1 MKRIQLYIMALCMA
15 LPWMSSC
22 DRNGVDDVDFS
33 VRIQNDA
40 AHVRVGEE
48 VVFLFDGNVDYI
60 SFFSGESGNNY
71 ANINRGSVDLS
82 QLQLETV
89 IKQQYTD
96 TEYRGKE
103 MLHIYLSDD
112 FEGVYSVDGIKKAT
126 WKKLSGREY
135 NRMPVP
141 LTKNESTEE
150 VSGSVSLLDYKDKS
164 FYLAF
169 QYYAPKR
176 QNGTDKYEVAP
187 RVDVNPLTLK
197 KTTVEGETVVWNNPE
212 VDFGFQVV
220 YENSMQQSNYYV
232 QSGQLLFQPVSKKE
246 YTDQDVSVWMVS
258 SLILPQKVD
267 PDRGVPIKS
276 SAAYLS
282 SYSHVYTR
290 PGTYEVVF
298 IATNANMWNADQVIK
313 KLTLTVKE

>member
-15 LPWMSSC
+15 IPFMSSC
-22 DRNGVDDVDFS
+22 DRNGVDDVDFE
-33 VRIQNDA
+33 VRVKNGADI
-40 AHVRVGEE
+40 RVGEE
-48 VVFLFDGNVDYI
+48 VVFLFEGSVDYI

-82 QLQLETV
+82 QLQLEAT

-103 MLHIYLSDD
+103 MLHVYLSDD
-112 FEGVYSVDGIKKAT
+112 FGGAYTVEGIKNAT
-126 WKKLSGREY
+126 WKKISGKEY
-135 NRMPVP
+135 NMMPVP
-141 LTKNESTEE
+141 LTKNSSTDE
-150 VSGSVSLLDYKDKS
+150 VSGSVDLLDYKDKP

-176 QNGTDKYEVAP
+176 LNGTDKYDVAP
-187 RVDVNPLTLK
+187 RVDINPIALK
-197 KTTVEGETVVWNNPE
+197 KTTVDGETVVWNNPAA
-212 VDFGFQVV
+212 DFGFQVV
-220 YENSMQQSNYYV
+220 YENSMQQSNYMV
-232 QSGQLLFQPVSKKE
+232 QSGQLLFQPISKKE

-258 SLILPQKVD
+258 TLMQPQKVE

-282 SYSHVYTR
+282 SYSHVYTQ

-298 IATNANMWNADQVIK
+298 IATNANLWNADQVIK